1 MKRSEHKDS
10 NSMKDC
16 LIKEEPISLI
26 CKFYLLIVKYF
37 LLVILNNV
45 SSIL

>member
-16 LIKEEPISLI
+16 LIKEESMI
-26 CKFYLLIVKYF
+26 CKFYLLIIKYF

-45 SSIL
+45 SSTL